1 MKEIVDENTEW
12 EEERDDLGH
21 VICYT
26 KVTTTEEITDNVPS
40 KRVTKIPYRISPTD
54 GIREITSIRY
64 EDRTTGENAKIGPH
78 HETWTSLEK
87 YHKDRKIVPQG
98 KELCPLCGTAISDW
112 RGKIKRHCKESH
124 YKPQNTQKFW

>member
-98 KELCPLCGTAISDW
+98 KEQRFFACRDSNP
-112 RGKIKRHCKESH
+112 KEADSQATLTLLSNKMH
-124 YKPQNTQKFW
+124 